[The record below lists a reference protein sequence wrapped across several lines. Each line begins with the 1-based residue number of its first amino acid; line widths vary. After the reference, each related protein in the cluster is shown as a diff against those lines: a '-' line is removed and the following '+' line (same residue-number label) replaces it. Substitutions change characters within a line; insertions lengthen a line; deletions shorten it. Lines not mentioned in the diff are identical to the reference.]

1 MGSYILNFTVYTMAM
16 CGLIS
21 FALFVYK
28 KFATSGFINKN
39 SQFLNVEETL
49 SLAPRKTLYVIRAGQ
64 ERFLIAS
71 DAEKTTLISKLT
83 EETQTTQQLLSQL
96 YQHEKTEPQT
106 NSAYTVDF
114 ESQLQQTK
122 PTEQK
127 IQRAQ
132 QPQQQYSY
140 NRNTNTNYQKSN
152 LEYNG
157 KTTYIDVE
165 DFPEIKTTKR
175 AKKSNDIIKNM
186 VNRMKG

>member
-28 KFATSGFINKN
+28 KFATNGFINKN

-127 IQRAQ
+127 IQRTQ

-157 KTTYIDVE
+157 KTT
-165 DFPEIKTTKR
+165 
-175 AKKSNDIIKNM
+175 
-186 VNRMKG
+186 

>member
-71 DAEKTTLISKLT
+71 DA
-83 EETQTTQQLLSQL
+83 
-96 YQHEKTEPQT
+96 
-106 NSAYTVDF
+106 
-114 ESQLQQTK
+114 
-122 PTEQK
+122 
-127 IQRAQ
+127 
-132 QPQQQYSY
+132 
-140 NRNTNTNYQKSN
+140 
-152 LEYNG
+152 
-157 KTTYIDVE
+157 
-165 DFPEIKTTKR
+165 
-175 AKKSNDIIKNM
+175 
-186 VNRMKG
+186 